1 MLEIVRIA
9 PSRPA
14 DQQPPGKELI
24 WCALRIGEQRL
35 CSFEWDATSDLTSL
49 LETAARAYQSESK
62 RKVRQQLNATLGS
75 SGQP

>member
-1 MLEIVRIA
+1 MLEIVRLG

-14 DQQPPGKELI
+14 DQQPHGKELI

-35 CSFEWDATSDLTSL
+35 CSFECDATSDLTSL

-62 RKVRQQLNATLGS
+62 RLVRQQLNATLGP